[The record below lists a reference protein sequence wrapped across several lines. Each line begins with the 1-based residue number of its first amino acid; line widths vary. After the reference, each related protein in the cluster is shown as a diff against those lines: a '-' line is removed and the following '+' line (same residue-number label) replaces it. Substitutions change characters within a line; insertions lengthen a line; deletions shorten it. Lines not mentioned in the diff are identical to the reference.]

1 MAQKGLKFC
10 KILQNCL
17 EYTAFFGIIGYQF
30 KGEFKM
36 NKSDLVK
43 VIAEKAGLTQ
53 KDVAEVVETFIEVTT
68 DALVAG
74 KEVAIAGLGK
84 FVVRKRAAR
93 QSVNPRTKE
102 VIKVPASKAPTF
114 RAAKALKDAVNKK

>member
-1 MAQKGLKFC
+1 MGYKLKGD
-10 KILQNCL
+10 I
-17 EYTAFFGIIGYQF
+17 
-30 KGEFKM
+30 KM

-43 VIAEKAGLTQ
+43 VVADSIGVTQ
-53 KDVAEVVETFIEVTT
+53 KDVNLVLEEVVTQLVI
-68 DALVAG
+68 ALSEG

-102 VIKVPASKAPTF
+102 LVDVPSSKAPVF
-114 RAAKALKDAVNKK
+114 RAGKALKDAVNK